1 MTRQRSLAALSEIIE
16 LQKSP
21 KPLSELEP
29 EIKECLSKF
38 SFLLVLTSNDA
49 TERQMLSNSL
59 SIWTKIN
66 EAIQVYMENTG
77 KDPQTT
83 RTPLICYRTRLIRGV
98 ILLARNLIVGLR
110 SLLLYSDAERADF
123 YSRIG
128 LRNKDI
134 SGDLLIQSLYVNHS
148 NNIIPLCLTFLDMI
162 KELEESGF
170 PEFVDV
176 YYNAMVACFEYL
188 TNITNISTELKKNVT
203 PDYNADTLLGFLA
216 ALPNYWDMFA
226 RLNIV
231 ETNLLLCV
239 FIYFRNLFNDDEL
252 LSKIFHDH
260 PLAIVNLVGTCLL
273 RLMPFVRN
281 NEKFTEEQLEQLEI
295 VSLSMYVNMVS
306 HEGLG
311 PFLIKAAKSGN
322 DEQIIVEL
330 LRAFQIILTSKENGW
345 DKLKLVNI
353 VAWLMDYFKFAAQEA
368 SVLLEKKELDD
379 NEKARL
385 SRLHSQIISVLDSL
399 SSLTQYDE
407 VRQMLNHYHFL
418 SDLIPFFKV
427 VERNTFKKKLKDD
440 QAPPHAK
447 HFPQVKLIIVEII
460 TALVYENFENQ
471 ELMRN
476 VHGLELIL
484 NNCNLDAHEPF
495 IKERA
500 ILCIKY
506 LLLDNPRNQ
515 EFVAKLEAKGTSI
528 DPKNE
533 AILEQAGFEVN
544 IEDGKVKLKKST
556 RLTELEQSAS
566 GS

>member
-1 MTRQRSLAALSEIIE
+1 MTRQTSLAALSEIIE

-128 LRNKDI
+128 IRNKDI
-134 SGDLLIQSLYVNHS
+134 SGNLLIQSLYVNHS
-148 NNIIPLCLTFLDMI
+148 NNIIPLCLTFLDII
-162 KELEESGF
+162 KELEESGS

-188 TNITNISTELKKNVT
+188 TNITNISTDLKKNAT
-203 PDYNADTLLGFLA
+203 PDYNADTLLEFLS
-216 ALPNYWDMFA
+216 ALPTYWDIFA

-252 LSKIFHDH
+252 LSKIFHHH
-260 PLAIVNLVGTCLL
+260 PRALVNLVGTCLL
-273 RLMPFVRN
+273 KLMPSVRN

-311 PFLIKAAKSGN
+311 PFLIKAASSGN
-322 DEQIIVEL
+322 DEQAIVEL
-330 LRAFQIILTSKENGW
+330 LRTFQIILTSKENGW

-353 VAWLMDYFKFAAQEA
+353 VAWLMDYFKFTAREA
-368 SVLLEKKELDD
+368 SALLEKKEPDD

-385 SRLHSQIISVLDSL
+385 SRLHSQTISVLDSL

-418 SDLIPFFKV
+418 SDLIPFFRV

-447 HFPQVKLIIVEII
+447 YFPQVKLIIVEII

-476 VHGLELIL
+476 IHGLELIL

-506 LLLDNPRNQ
+506 LLQDNPRNQ

-528 DPKNE
+528 DPENE

-556 RLTELEQSAS
+556 RLAELEQSAS
-566 GS
+566 SS

>member
-1 MTRQRSLAALSEIIE
+1 MTRQTSLAALSEIIE

-128 LRNKDI
+128 IRNKDI
-134 SGDLLIQSLYVNHS
+134 SGNLLIQSLYVNHS
-148 NNIIPLCLTFLDMI
+148 NNIIPLCLTFLDII
-162 KELEESGF
+162 KELEESGS

-188 TNITNISTELKKNVT
+188 TNITNISTDLKKNVT
-203 PDYNADTLLGFLA
+203 PDYNADTLLEFLS
-216 ALPNYWDMFA
+216 ALPTYWDIFA

-252 LSKIFHDH
+252 LSKIFHHH
-260 PLAIVNLVGTCLL
+260 PRALVNLVGTCLL
-273 RLMPFVRN
+273 KLMPSVCN

-311 PFLIKAAKSGN
+311 PFLIKAASSGN
-322 DEQIIVEL
+322 DEQAIVEL
-330 LRAFQIILTSKENGW
+330 LRTFQIILTSKENGW

-353 VAWLMDYFKFAAQEA
+353 VAWLMDYFKFTAREA
-368 SVLLEKKELDD
+368 SALLEKKEPDD

-385 SRLHSQIISVLDSL
+385 SRLHSQTISVLDSL

-418 SDLIPFFKV
+418 SDLIPFFRV

-447 HFPQVKLIIVEII
+447 YFPQVKLIIVEII

-471 ELMRN
+471 ELMRDI
-476 VHGLELIL
+476 HGLELIL

-506 LLLDNPRNQ
+506 LLQDNPRNQ

-528 DPKNE
+528 DPENE

-556 RLTELEQSAS
+556 RLAELEQSAS
-566 GS
+566 SS

>member
-1 MTRQRSLAALSEIIE
+1 MTRQTSLAALSEIIE

-128 LRNKDI
+128 IRNKDI
-134 SGDLLIQSLYVNHS
+134 SGNLLIQSLYVNHS
-148 NNIIPLCLTFLDMI
+148 NNIIPLCLTFLDII
-162 KELEESGF
+162 KELEESGS

-188 TNITNISTELKKNVT
+188 TNITNISTDLKKNVT
-203 PDYNADTLLGFLA
+203 PDYNADTLLEFLS
-216 ALPNYWDMFA
+216 ALPTYWDIFA

-252 LSKIFHDH
+252 LSKIFHHH
-260 PLAIVNLVGTCLL
+260 PRALVNLVGTCLL
-273 RLMPFVRN
+273 KLMPSVRN

-311 PFLIKAAKSGN
+311 PFLIKAASSGN
-322 DEQIIVEL
+322 DEQAIVEL
-330 LRAFQIILTSKENGW
+330 LRTFQIILTSKENGW

-353 VAWLMDYFKFAAQEA
+353 VAWLMDYFKFTAREA
-368 SVLLEKKELDD
+368 SALLEKKEPDD

-385 SRLHSQIISVLDSL
+385 SRLHSQTISVLDSL

-418 SDLIPFFKV
+418 SDLIPFFRV

-447 HFPQVKLIIVEII
+447 YFPQVKLIIVEII

-476 VHGLELIL
+476 IHGLELIL

-506 LLLDNPRNQ
+506 LLQDNPRNQ

-528 DPKNE
+528 DPENE

-556 RLTELEQSAS
+556 RLAELEQSAS
-566 GS
+566 SS